1 MTQVQT
7 AIGQAVSVPR
17 RVIAAVVVGFP
28 ALYML
33 NSYMPWSVD
42 LYVHDDRAAWL
53 PFWTSAIVLHWATV
67 GVCVLLMRRYGMR
80 PADVRLAIS
89 GRQMLRSLAILLG
102 IGLVLGQLARL
113 IDVPDFFLTEMTRH
127 WEMYPVSAFE
137 YVFWPFVALTAGV
150 CEEFVYRGFLASAF
164 ESRGIRPVRAMVFAT
179 VVWVGVHGLAGIL
192 FFPVYMIVGL
202 ILTAIV
208 LRRGR
213 LSDSITFHV
222 VMDALTAF
230 R

>member
-7 AIGQAVSVPR
+7 VVEKALPVPR

-33 NSYMPWSVD
+33 NSYAPWTVD
-42 LYVHDDRAAWL
+42 LYVRDDRSAWL
-53 PFWTSAIVLHWATV
+53 PFWTSVVVLHWATV

-80 PADVRLAIS
+80 PADVRLPMS
-89 GRQMLRSLAILLG
+89 GRQMLRSLGVLLG

-113 IDVPDFFLTEMTRH
+113 IDVPDFFLTDLTRH

-150 CEEFVYRGFLASAF
+150 CEEFVYRGFLASAL
-164 ESRGIRPVRAMVFAT
+164 ESRGIRPVRAMVLAT

-208 LRRGR
+208 LRRAR
-213 LSDSITFHV
+213 LSDAIAFHV
-222 VMDALTAF
+222 VMDALAAF